1 MFYPIIGLR
10 INTYRKKAVEYLD
23 LKQGDSILDLGCGT
37 GLTFPLIMEKG
48 PDGKLF
54 GVDISSAML
63 SVAEDKVK
71 LEKWRNVEL
80 IHSNIEDY
88 NIPVGINGVIS
99 TGVFGYL
106 IKQEQVLENIFRSL
120 AHQGKVV
127 IIDGKK
133 PQKWP
138 PFLFRIF
145 VKLSSLYG
153 LTESYFD
160 NDTPELGSR
169 LFQNVTFEEIYGGL
183 LYITSGE
190 KHV

>member
-1 MFYPIIGLR
+1 
-10 INTYRKKAVEYLD
+10 
-23 LKQGDSILDLGCGT
+23 
-37 GLTFPLIMEKG
+37 MEKG

-54 GVDISSAML
+54 GVDINSVML
-63 SVAEDKVK
+63 SVAEVKVK
-71 LEKWRNVEL
+71 LEKWWNVEL
-80 IHSNIEDY
+80 IHSDIEEY

-99 TGVFGYL
+99 TGVFCYL
-106 IKQEQVLENIFRSL
+106 IKQEQALENIFRSL
-120 AHQGKVV
+120 VHQGKVV
-127 IIDGKK
+127 IIDGQK
-133 PQKWP
+133 PQKWS

-153 LTESYFD
+153 LTKLYFD
-160 NDTPELGSR
+160 NNTPELGSR